1 VCVLAK
7 KKWLLLAEGEM
18 EKEGATIT
26 GVAVG

>member
-1 VCVLAK
+1 VCISKEEVAVVGS
-7 KKWLLLAEGEM
+7 GEM